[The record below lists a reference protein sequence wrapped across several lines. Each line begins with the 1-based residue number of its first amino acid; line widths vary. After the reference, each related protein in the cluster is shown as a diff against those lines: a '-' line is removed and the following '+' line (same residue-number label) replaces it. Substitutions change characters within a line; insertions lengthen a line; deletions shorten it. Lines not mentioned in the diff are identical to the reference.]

1 MVLNFRDATEDDVA
15 ELIQMIA
22 NDQLGQSREDASLP
36 INQAYT
42 SAFQAIEAD
51 PNNRLIVLTQGD
63 VIVGT
68 MQLTFIPGLARL
80 GSWRGQIEAVRV
92 HEAYRSQKIGQK
104 LFVWAIEE
112 CKNKGCSLVQ
122 LTTDKTRADAHR
134 FYDRLG
140 FEPTHEGYKLKL

>member
-51 PNNRLIVLTQGD
+51 PNNRLFVLTQGD

-68 MQLTFIPGLARL
+68 MQLTLIPGLARL
-80 GSWRGQIEAVRV
+80 GSWRG
-92 HEAYRSQKIGQK
+92 
-104 LFVWAIEE
+104 
-112 CKNKGCSLVQ
+112 
-122 LTTDKTRADAHR
+122 
-134 FYDRLG
+134 
-140 FEPTHEGYKLKL
+140 KLKLCAFTKLIAHKK